1 MRYTTPGRTQIQ
13 ESSLCL
19 GTMTFGAQNTETEAH
34 LQLDRAIA
42 AGINFIDTA
51 ELYPVPPKTDTQV
64 CTEKYIGNWLAR
76 RAQRDRLIIATKVAG
91 AAGWLAYLRDGQA
104 RLERRSIEAALAMNL
119 QRIRIENIDLCQLH
133 WPDRQTNF
141 FGKLG

>member
-64 CTEKYIGNWLAR
+64 CTEKYLSCHIFLFSSYRYPGLHG
-76 RAQRDRLIIATKVAG
+76 KV
-91 AAGWLAYLRDGQA
+91 YR
-104 RLERRSIEAALAMNL
+104 
-119 QRIRIENIDLCQLH
+119 
-133 WPDRQTNF
+133 
-141 FGKLG
+141 